1 MEFCMS
7 HVLFRL
13 RQYFKHFSSGKQRE
27 MGFIKRFSHA
37 NYYVSCIITLGRGLL
52 CIFVQN
58 HCTVH
63 SLVCSLTGIHLC
75 RKRSLAE
82 PNFYSTRL
90 VVDFS
95 LSQFIRVM

>member
-37 NYYVSCIITLGRGLL
+37 NYYVSLYNIGSRPALYL
-52 CIFVQN
+52 CTKSL
-58 HCTVH
+58 HCSFISVLSYRYS
-63 SLVCSLTGIHLC
+63 SL
-75 RKRSLAE
+75 
-82 PNFYSTRL
+82 
-90 VVDFS
+90 
-95 LSQFIRVM
+95 